1 MNTPRPLVKRLGSML
16 SVGVLLAG
24 LISGCG
30 APSRSESGQHS
41 PFSQQF
47 RAIAI
52 PVFAN
57 STPDR
62 KIAPNITEALI
73 KEIQT
78 FTPWKV
84 TGQGQADTILRGT
97 VTNYRLV
104 LLSKDPT
111 TGLANE
117 MMVEATINFDWVNL
131 KTGES
136 IVKRSSFTA
145 SALFTPSR
153 PLQQPIDLGRFQVAQ
168 TMAREIVDTLQADW

>member
-1 MNTPRPLVKRLGSML
+1 MSTRLRLSELVCGCLLGC
-16 SVGVLLAG
+16 LL
-24 LISGCG
+24 LLG
-30 APSRSESGQHS
+30 ASCDSPDRAESGQRS
-41 PFSQQF
+41 TFNVEL
-47 RAIAI
+47 RTIAV

-62 KIAPNITEALI
+62 KIAPNITEALV

-97 VTNYRLV
+97 VTRYQLV

-117 MMVEATINFDWVNL
+117 MMVKATVDFDWVDL
-131 KTGES
+131 RTGES
-136 IVKRSSFTA
+136 IVNLSGFSA

>member
-1 MNTPRPLVKRLGSML
+1 MNRIDLPRRFG
-16 SVGVLLAG
+16 G
-24 LISGCG
+24 LIALCLVAATLGGCG
-30 APSRSESGQHS
+30 TPSQTERGQQS
-41 PFSQQF
+41 AFNLEF
-47 RAIAI
+47 RTIAI

-57 STPDR
+57 STPDL
-62 KIAPNITEALI
+62 KIAPNVTEALI

-97 VTNYRLV
+97 VTRYRLV

-117 MMVEATINFDWVNL
+117 MMVEATVNFDWVDL

-136 IVKRSSFTA
+136 IVSRSGFAA
-145 SALFTPSR
+145 SGGICEPSESTCPVNR
-153 PLQQPIDLGRFQVAQ
+153 IHPRSN
-168 TMAREIVDTLQADW
+168 ARR

>member
-1 MNTPRPLVKRLGSML
+1 MIRS
-16 SVGVLLAG
+16 GVIFRTMPQGLLCF
-24 LISGCG
+24 LLMWLSGCDT
-30 APSRSESGQHS
+30 PSRSESGQNS
-41 PFSQQF
+41 PFSVDL
-47 RAIAI
+47 RTIAV
-52 PVFAN
+52 PVFGN

-97 VTNYRLV
+97 VTRYRLV

-117 MMVEATINFDWVNL
+117 MMVEATVDFDWVDL
-131 KTGES
+131 RTGES
-136 IVKRSSFTA
+136 IVNLSGFSA

>member
-1 MNTPRPLVKRLGSML
+1 MSGSGVRIGASIAWILLLVGAT
-16 SVGVLLAG
+16 VPGT
-24 LISGCG
+24 GCG
-30 APSRSESGQHS
+30 TPDRTQSGQETVYS
-41 PFSQQF
+41 VDF
-47 RAIAI
+47 RSISVPA
-52 PVFAN
+52 FAN

-62 KIAPNITEALI
+62 MIAPNITEALI

-84 TGQGQADTILRGT
+84 TGPGRADTIFRGT

-117 MMVEATINFDWVNL
+117 MMVEATISFDWVDL
-131 KTGES
+131 RTGEPILS
-136 IVKRSSFTA
+136 RRAFSA

>member
-1 MNTPRPLVKRLGSML
+1 MSYLGSLLQFVHQVFWCSLIVWM
-16 SVGVLLAG
+16 VG
-24 LISGCG
+24 CD
-30 APSRSESGQHS
+30 APSRSESGQKS
-41 PFSQQF
+41 AFNVDL
-47 RAIAI
+47 RTIAV

-97 VTNYRLV
+97 VTRYRLV

-117 MMVEATINFDWVNL
+117 MMVEATVDFDWVDL
-131 KTGES
+131 RTGES
-136 IVKRSSFTA
+136 IVNLAGFSA

>member
-1 MNTPRPLVKRLGSML
+1 MTTRTRLLLLLHHGL
-16 SVGVLLAG
+16 LIWGVLLTAG
-24 LISGCG
+24 CD
-30 APSRSESGQHS
+30 APSRSESGQKS
-41 PFSQQF
+41 VFNVDL
-47 RAIAI
+47 RTIAV

-97 VTNYRLV
+97 VTDYRLV

-117 MMVEATINFDWVNL
+117 MMVEATVSFDWVDL
-131 KTGES
+131 RTGES
-136 IVKRSSFTA
+136 IVSFSGFSA

>member
-1 MNTPRPLVKRLGSML
+1 MNTPLQLIKRLGGWMIPC
-16 SVGVLLAG
+16 VLLAG
-24 LISGCG
+24 LIGGCG
-30 APSRSESGQHS
+30 SASRTESGQNS

>member
-1 MNTPRPLVKRLGSML
+1 MTIECPRLLLLIRQGLLFWGL
-16 SVGVLLAG
+16 LLAT
-24 LISGCG
+24 GCD
-30 APSRSESGQHS
+30 APSRSESGQNS
-41 PFSQQF
+41 VFNVDL
-47 RAIAI
+47 RTIAV

-57 STPDR
+57 STPDL

-97 VTNYRLV
+97 VTDYRLV

-117 MMVEATINFDWVNL
+117 MMVEATVSFDWVDL
-131 KTGES
+131 RTGES
-136 IVKRSSFTA
+136 IVKLSGFSA